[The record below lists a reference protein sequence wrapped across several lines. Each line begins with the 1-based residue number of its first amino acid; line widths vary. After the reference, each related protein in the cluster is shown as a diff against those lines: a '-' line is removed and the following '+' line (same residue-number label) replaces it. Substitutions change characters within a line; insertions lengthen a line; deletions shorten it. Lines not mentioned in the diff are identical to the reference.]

1 MLLSGETFEI
11 KRVGTAIINIFMAK
25 AAMLIRDHWSIE
37 RSIGTKLTK

>member
-25 AAMLIRDHWSIE
+25 AATLITHHCSIE
-37 RSIGTKLTK
+37 RSIGTKLT